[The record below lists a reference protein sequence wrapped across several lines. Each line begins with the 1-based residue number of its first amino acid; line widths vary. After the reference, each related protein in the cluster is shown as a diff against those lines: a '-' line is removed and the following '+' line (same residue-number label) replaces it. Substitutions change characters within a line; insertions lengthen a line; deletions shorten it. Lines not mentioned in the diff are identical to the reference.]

1 MKKLQTT
8 QKSGVEVQKTEQSAA
23 WVLEHLV
30 RPGFPSEIISDSGNR
45 TPLGAGRGTGDMG
58 ASLAPQKGSPG
69 SRRPAQQAP
78 GPEGAGGGLFHFK
91 VKICR
96 LWETIFKKVYNLHMP
111 LNGGSS

>member
-58 ASLAPQKGSPG
+58 ASLAAALGTWVRAWPRKKGPLG
-69 SRRPAQQAP
+69 RADQRSRLQAP
-78 GPEGAGGGLFHFK
+78 REPAEDCFISK
-91 VKICR
+91 
-96 LWETIFKKVYNLHMP
+96 
-111 LNGGSS
+111 